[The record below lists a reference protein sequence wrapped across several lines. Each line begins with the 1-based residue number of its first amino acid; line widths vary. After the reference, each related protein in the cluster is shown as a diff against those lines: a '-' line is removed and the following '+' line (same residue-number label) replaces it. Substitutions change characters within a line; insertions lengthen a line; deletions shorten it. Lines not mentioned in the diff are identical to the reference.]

1 MKKTDSDAPLAWIEH
16 IFLVCPKCKTKKDV
30 LKKDL
35 KKGQTY
41 KCTACDFSGPFTP
54 QE

>member
-1 MKKTDSDAPLAWIEH
+1 MKESNDTPYTWTKH
-16 IFLVCPKCKTKKDV
+16 IFLVCPKCKTKKDI

-35 KKGQTY
+35 KIGQTY
-41 KCTACDFSGPFTP
+41 KCTACDYSGAFTP